1 MMQQDSSQRLDPVQ
15 ELEALHHALQTSEK
29 VVRDGGV
36 IDLGGLDAQVAQ
48 LCAEVVKTEG
58 PVRLTLLPKLEE
70 IIKIL
75 DRLEA
80 ELRVN
85 SSPEGEI
92 AHNRIRARQAYPA
105 PSASAAPA
113 NFKSVTR
120 TH

>member
-1 MMQQDSSQRLDPVQ
+1 MTQSDTPARLDPAQ
-15 ELEALHHALQTSEK
+15 ELEALHHALQTSAQ
-29 VVRDGGV
+29 VVRSGGV
-36 IDLGGLDAQVAQ
+36 IDLGGLDAQVEQ

-58 PVRLTLLPKLEE
+58 PVRLALLPKLEE

-75 DRLEA
+75 DWLEA
-80 ELRVN
+80 ELRVT

-105 PSASAAPA
+105 PVSGAPP